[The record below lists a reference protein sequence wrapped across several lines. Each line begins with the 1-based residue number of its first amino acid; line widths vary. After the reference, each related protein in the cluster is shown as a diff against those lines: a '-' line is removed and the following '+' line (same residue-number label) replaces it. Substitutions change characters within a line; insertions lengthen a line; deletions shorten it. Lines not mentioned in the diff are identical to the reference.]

1 MLKRVL
7 GREKGEYQT
16 GSSCMDPGR
25 REERPEDS
33 TGDRARTAEEIQLSP
48 EQESENGWW
57 QGESRVRPTL

>member
-1 MLKRVL
+1 
-7 GREKGEYQT
+7 
-16 GSSCMDPGR
+16 MDLGR